1 MQLEEVS
8 NATNEPLTTVG
19 SVHFEQPDFQKT
31 VFISEIEVHVKKNV
45 MGLCSC
51 SLVIPYHAYEK
62 QRAFLLASLLFPR
75 LSFKVQHSLGFMK
88 YTLLA

>member
-1 MQLEEVS
+1 MSLC
-8 NATNEPLTTVG
+8 
-19 SVHFEQPDFQKT
+19 QPREAFTLNSQTSKKP

-45 MGLCSC
+45 MGLCRC